1 MTIQT
6 PSAWLADNLV
16 LPSEMPPETPL
27 VMPVRPLATPAAQA
41 KAPPDP
47 ETMRRRLVVLGLAIA
62 AVLGLGW
69 AMAEGLFRDG
79 FQPADAAVLGLYLL
93 NVAWIGFAAATA
105 LTGLMFGPP
114 AISARPAA
122 DWRPEG
128 RTAVLIPARNEDV
141 GGLATR
147 IAALRDDLAASP
159 LAGRVAIFVLSD
171 SDDPRHLASEAHM
184 MASFGASPQT
194 EVSVHY
200 RRRTDNA
207 GRKPGNIAEWLR
219 RWGGGW
225 DYMLTL
231 DADSRMSADR
241 VTGLVHTMETR
252 PEAGLV
258 QAGVRLAGAETR
270 FGRLQQVATHLYGPA
285 FAAGIAGWA
294 GTEGNYWGHN
304 ALIRVRAF
312 AEAAG
317 LPKLSGR
324 PPFGGDILSHDF
336 VEAAWLR
343 RAGWAVVFEPEAR
356 GSAEGGPQT
365 LAAFHKR
372 DRRWCQGNLQHLR
385 ILAAAQG
392 LHPVSRLHL
401 FCGIGSYVAAPF
413 WLCLVVAATL
423 SNSTGAVLMPIIG
436 AIGLI
441 LVPKVA
447 GVLLWTRR
455 RPRSALRIMRLAAG
469 EIAISTLLAPILMV
483 RQTVAVAS
491 VLAGQD
497 CGWKP
502 PAAAGRRPG
511 SDDMPWLEPAIG
523 AALLLVL
530 LPGLA
535 DLRQFLFM
543 LPIVLPLLAA
553 PLIVGWL
560 DLPRARPPKHP
571 LPPGFAPSERSPVAG
586 A

>member
-1 MTIQT
+1 
-6 PSAWLADNLV
+6 
-16 LPSEMPPETPL
+16 
-27 VMPVRPLATPAAQA
+27 
-41 KAPPDP
+41 
-47 ETMRRRLVVLGLAIA
+47 VVLGLAFA

-69 AMAEGLFRDG
+69 AMAAGLLRDG
-79 FQPADAAVLGLYLL
+79 FQPADAAMLALYLL

-105 LTGLMFGPP
+105 LTGLLFGAP
-114 AISARPAA
+114 AAVGRVPA

-141 GGLATR
+141 AGLATR
-147 IAALRDDLAASP
+147 IAALRSDLAASP
-159 LAGRVAIFVLSD
+159 LAGRIAIFVLSD
-171 SDDPRHLASEAHM
+171 SDDPRQLASEAHM
-184 MASFGASPQT
+184 MASFGAAPQT
-194 EVSVHY
+194 EVPVHY
-200 RRRTDNA
+200 RRRTDNV
-207 GRKPGNIAEWLR
+207 GRKPGNIGEWLR
-219 RWGGGW
+219 RWGGAY

-252 PEAGLV
+252 PDAGLV

-270 FGRLQQVATHLYGPA
+270 FGRLQQLATHLYGPA

-294 GTEGNYWGHN
+294 GNEGNYWGHN

-324 PPFGGDILSHDF
+324 PPFGGDVLSHDF

-343 RAGWAVVFEPEAR
+343 RAGWAVVFEPEAC

-365 LAAFHKR
+365 LAAFHRR

-385 ILAAAQG
+385 ILTAARG
-392 LHPVSRLHL
+392 VHPVSRLHL
-401 FCGIGSYVAAPF
+401 FCGVGSYVAAPF

-423 SNSTGAVLMPIIG
+423 SDSTGAVLMPIIG

-441 LVPKVA
+441 LVPKVT

-455 RPRSALRIMRLAAG
+455 RPRSALRILRLAAG
-469 EIAISTLLAPILMV
+469 EIAITTLLAPILMV
-483 RQTVAVAS
+483 RQTVAVVS

-502 PAAAGRRPG
+502 PAAAGRRLG

-560 DLPRARPPKHP
+560 DLPRARPPRDA
-571 LPPGFAPSERSPVAG
+571 LPPGLAPAGRSPAAG
-586 A
+586 V